1 MQKKYHTIV
10 TKPGVQKKYSQLWSS
25 PEITKMADVV
35 HLETPHCCMS
45 WPGCGNVKPT
55 ATPVTKAV
63 LTSKTPTDVSCKE
76 GKKEKKGGQ
85 KASSRRIVSTES
97 GNTQKQCNN
106 RQARP
111 HQPMGRKFAAAKSRT
126 ELLVDSNCFK
136 AAAAA
141 SSTSSSSS
149 SSPHAAAALELA
161 LLDLPSCSS
170 KRTWAKKNRDFASC
184 DGDFYIW
191 QWKMKASNGETGR
204 RRRRKGIIYLER
216 RSSSIVEERNSCWPQ
231 EPRLLLLLL
240 YPRSWEAMD
249 VERGEGSN
257 MGGGWQKQGRSHQ
270 REQIWALCRK
280 LRTLHLLSREK
291 LGG

>member
-1 MQKKYHTIV
+1 MYPTIV
-10 TKPGVQKKYSQLWSS
+10 TKPGMQKKYSQLWSS

-45 WPGCGNVKPT
+45 WPGCGNVKPI

-63 LTSKTPTDVSCKE
+63 LTSKTPTDASCKE

-141 SSTSSSSS
+141 SSTSASSSS
-149 SSPHAAAALELA
+149 SSPPHGAAALELA

-170 KRTWAKKNRDFASC
+170 KRTGAKKNRDFASC
-184 DGDFYIW
+184 DGDFYMAMENESF
-191 QWKMKASNGETGR
+191 QWKD
-204 RRRRKGIIYLER
+204 RK
-216 RSSSIVEERNSCWPQ
+216 EEEEGDN
-231 EPRLLLLLL
+231 LLGKK
-240 YPRSWEAMD
+240 E
-249 VERGEGSN
+249 
-257 MGGGWQKQGRSHQ
+257 
-270 REQIWALCRK
+270 
-280 LRTLHLLSREK
+280 
-291 LGG
+291 